1 MSVALHNFLK
11 SQDPK
16 EFSLR
21 IKDQK
26 QFQNILAHLKLDKN
40 LSKDNFVEFMLR
52 EAKILLSSEKRK
64 EGMII
69 LRTVKVLLPQVS
81 KKIHATFY
89 LRLGDSFLLA
99 NDFEGAKKA
108 VNKAHAIAVSE
119 DDQYL
124 KVRALNLLFIIHR
137 TIGKDKALEYLLKSK
152 ELAAQNNFYEDLVF
166 CEVNIGLV
174 HFFKKEINKAFESC
188 KNIVEIISNNP
199 YPDNK
204 LLMPADYF
212 LQLFSDNPGL
222 VTVPKNHET
231 ILKGISIVLKAI
243 KALKND
249 HEATRRIAI
258 LTSFLKLSDKLIET
272 SLVEI
277 DSYVENLNNNKKAL
291 YYSAIANGIL
301 GYNESL
307 ATLVYFEKAL
317 KFTNYLND
325 EEHRKVRKG
334 HAYTLSNLIGMSMMY
349 DLETSSQTSQR
360 LKNLNIKTS
369 HPSLL
374 GDKNTFIHY
383 RNAVNDSDAAFAISK
398 QFLEENLL
406 ETLKDMCVVKKIISD
421 FTYQNSR
428 KNILE
433 HLEVFCINLLTFED
447 EIISLLFVGTTM
459 SEKDLKKKRKIF
471 SGYQILGHILPKS
484 LESEKHVEDFDVQLV
499 YDLMKSPRKFQK
511 LEILTNSNELELDF
525 KSTF

>member
-26 QFQNILAHLKLDKN
+26 QFQNILTKLKLDKN
-40 LSKDNFVEFMLR
+40 LSKDNFVELMLR
-52 EAKILLSSEKRK
+52 ETKVLFNSEKRK

-69 LRTVKVLLPQVS
+69 LKAAKALLPQVS

-99 NDFEGAKKA
+99 NDFEAAKKA
-108 VNKAHAIAVSE
+108 VNKAYSIANNE
-119 DDQYL
+119 NIPYL
-124 KVRALNLLFIIHR
+124 EVKALNLLFIIHR
-137 TIGKDKALEYLLKSK
+137 TIGKEKAMDYLLKSK
-152 ELAAQNNFYEDLVF
+152 EIATQNNFYEDLVF
-166 CEVNIGLV
+166 CDVNIGLM
-174 HFFKKEINKAFESC
+174 HFFKKEINKAFDSC
-188 KNIVEIISNNP
+188 KNIVENISENP

-204 LLMPADYF
+204 ILMPADYI

-222 VTVPKNHET
+222 VAVSKNHET
-231 ILKGISIVLKAI
+231 ILKGIKIILRAI
-243 KALKND
+243 KALEND
-249 HEATRRIAI
+249 YEATRRISI
-258 LTSFLKLSDKLIET
+258 LTSFLKLSDKLIES
-272 SLVEI
+272 SLTEI
-277 DSYVENLNNNKKAL
+277 DSYIENLNNNQKAL
-291 YYSAIANGIL
+291 YYSAIANGII

-307 ATLVYFEKAL
+307 DTLKYFEKAL
-317 KFTNYLND
+317 KFTKYLSD
-325 EEHRKVRKG
+325 EAHRKVRKG
-334 HAYTLSNLIGMSMMY
+334 YAYTLSNLIGISMIY

-360 LKNLNIKTS
+360 MKNLNIKTS
-369 HPSLL
+369 LPTIL
-374 GDKNTFIHY
+374 GDKNANILY

-406 ETLKDMCVVKKIISD
+406 ATLKELCVVKKIISN

-433 HLEVFCINLLTFED
+433 HLEVFCINILTFED
-447 EIISLLFVGTTM
+447 EVISLLFVGTTM

-471 SGYQILGHILPKS
+471 SGYQILGHILPKT
-484 LESEKHVEDFDVQLV
+484 LDSEKHVEDFDVQLI
-499 YDLMKSPRKFQK
+499 YDLLKSPRKFQQIE
-511 LEILTNSNELELDF
+511 LITNSDELELDF